1 MAKTISIRVNPRGY
15 RTERNYALQDKSQQI
30 ARLGAI
36 SAQDA
41 AKKTQ
46 STGSS
51 PSGYVIAFRNN
62 NGVLLP
68 GMTRRSQS
76 SIRRVVFRL
85 ALIASAI
92 VVLAIFVWQAVVVH
106 GSPDPSQPNTSS
118 TVAILDIGVLVF
130 REGLECILVLA
141 AITASMT
148 GPKQMHRRPVTAGA
162 GLAMGATLVTWFIAV
177 RMVGALSE
185 NMSALDLQ
193 AATGLL
199 AVVVLLVIM
208 NWFFHKIYWGGWIR
222 AHNRR
227 RKSLIDNANGDATS
241 HSRLWWGLGLLGFTS
256 LYREG
261 FEVVLFLQSYN
272 LRFGGNIVL
281 KGALVGILLSG
292 MVAVLTFVL
301 QQRLPYRKMLI
312 TTGIL
317 LGLVLLVMVGEQ
329 AQEMQLAHWI
339 SRTEIPA
346 LVAVIPAWAQLWFA
360 VFPTYET
367 IVAQAIAAILVVG
380 SYYGARRWGTALLT
394 EKSPPDDPVA
404 VGRELGAV
412 R

>member
-1 MAKTISIRVNPRGY
+1 MKP
-15 RTERNYALQDKSQQI
+15 ALRI
-30 ARLGAI
+30 GVVV
-36 SAQDA
+36 A
-41 AKKTQ
+41 A
-46 STGSS
+46 SF
-51 PSGYVIAFRNN
+51 VIAM
-62 NGVLLP
+62 L
-68 GMTRRSQS
+68 
-76 SIRRVVFRL
+76 
-85 ALIASAI
+85 
-92 VVLAIFVWQAVVVH
+92 VWQAFSAH
-106 GSPDPSQPNTSS
+106 GAPDPMRPNTSP
-118 TVAILDIGVLVF
+118 TVAFLDIGILVF

-148 GPKQMHRRPVTAGA
+148 GAKRPHRRPVAWGA
-162 GLAMGATLVTWFIAV
+162 GVAFIASLITWFIAV
-177 RMVGALSE
+177 RIVGSLSD

-227 RKSLIDNANGDATS
+227 RKALLENARAAEIS
-241 HSRLWWGLGLLGFTS
+241 QSRLWWGLILLGFTS

-272 LRFGGNIVL
+272 LRLGGAVVL
-281 KGALVGILLSG
+281 KGALLGLVLTA

-317 LGLVLLVMVGEQ
+317 LGVVLLVMVGEQ

-339 SRTEIPA
+339 STTEITSLENYMP
-346 LVAVIPAWAQLWFA
+346 PWMGLWFA
-360 VFPTYET
+360 VFPTVET
-367 IVAQAIAAILVVG
+367 LVAQLIAAVLVIG
-380 SYYGARRWGTALLT
+380 SYFAARRFGG
-394 EKSPPDDPVA
+394 DPT
-404 VGRELGAV
+404 GGATV
-412 R
+412 EDHAPSLAGIKA